1 MEPMQPT
8 SETASGKPTTP
19 RFVVLNM
26 GRQKR
31 KKIKQ
36 LKRAEGVLTDAVN
49 ESLAELQADGTLSHQ
64 PDVVV
69 VVVVK
74 QKRKRNRLPFLGSM

>member
-1 MEPMQPT
+1 MEVIL
-8 SETASGKPTTP
+8 TP
-19 RFVVLNM
+19 ESPEKKSAPKLVVLDM

-36 LKRAEGVLTDAVN
+36 LKRGDGVLADAVTV
-49 ESLAELQADGTLSHQ
+49 SLDELTSDGTLSHR

-74 QKRKRNRLPFLGSM
+74 EKAKRARLPFLGAL